1 MGVAWPELGSREA
14 LRRLLPPLGRETMVL
29 WTPVGAVGL
38 ERAAS
43 PQHAAAGSPGHRHG
57 RVASGGFLGPDCR
70 AILKVEDQSL
80 SGLDG
85 TIVPGEDGVG
95 CSPSSLWP
103 DSSPPTPAPAFLCPV
118 LSSAQPRGQGPSE
131 RPLHGPR
138 PLG

>member
-14 LRRLLPPLGRETMVL
+14 LRRLLLPLGRDTMVL

-43 PQHAAAGSPGHRHG
+43 PQHAAAGSPGHCHG

-70 AILKVEDQSL
+70 AHEACGTGQGDLIKVEDQSL

-95 CSPSSLWP
+95 GSPSSLWP

-118 LSSAQPRGQGPSE
+118 LSSAQPRGQGPF
-131 RPLHGPR
+131 
-138 PLG
+138 